1 MLVHTR
7 TGIRTGARVPRTNEI
22 QLKRVKYTAILKNMR
37 LTSTT
42 DRQYVPL
49 VDVVRHGGIHIWN
62 SELIIR
68 PINRVHQV
76 DNIVTYWNKTTV

>member
-1 MLVHTR
+1 MY
-7 TGIRTGARVPRTNEI
+7 GCPGATYKWNSAETSQVYRYS
-22 QLKRVKYTAILKNMR
+22 KDMR

-49 VDVVRHGGIHIWN
+49 VDVVRHGGIWN

-68 PINRVHQV
+68 PINHVHQA
-76 DNIVTYWNKTTV
+76 DNTDTYLNEATV